1 MTAYLNALD
10 ILGTGVDALFGGNQ
24 TTLTV
29 VPLSDIQVKEQIRKH
44 FEDETNSLSELAE
57 SIKQRGVLQPILLRP
72 APNGSGYELIAGERR
87 FRAAQLAGLS
97 SIPAH
102 IKNLSDEEAE
112 DAQLAENIQRKNLTQ
127 QEEALKIQRD
137 LDKLGSVEA
146 VLAKHNKS
154 RAWLSKMLGLLNL
167 PEQAQRLVQ
176 ENISADL
183 EVINLVK
190 TVEKQDSLAAKQLVD
205 DLKQTRGQADA
216 RAKAKAVKE
225 RVKPKKKIRSVAPE
239 TDDFNQWL
247 HHWQTEIAA
256 GRQTAA
262 DMLNTV
268 SETELAR
275 LADVLMP
282 HFVRGQSEA
291 ALSHHVAKQFAAKVF
306 AEQGLGQLALWVF
319 LQGVEKRNHLDWA
332 DLFALWQQKI

>member
-1 MTAYLNALD
+1 MTTYLNALD

-154 RAWLSKMLGLLNL
+154 RAWLSKMLGC
-167 PEQAQRLVQ
+167 
-176 ENISADL
+176 
-183 EVINLVK
+183 
-190 TVEKQDSLAAKQLVD
+190 
-205 DLKQTRGQADA
+205 
-216 RAKAKAVKE
+216 
-225 RVKPKKKIRSVAPE
+225 
-239 TDDFNQWL
+239 
-247 HHWQTEIAA
+247 
-256 GRQTAA
+256 
-262 DMLNTV
+262 
-268 SETELAR
+268 
-275 LADVLMP
+275 
-282 HFVRGQSEA
+282 
-291 ALSHHVAKQFAAKVF
+291 
-306 AEQGLGQLALWVF
+306 
-319 LQGVEKRNHLDWA
+319 
-332 DLFALWQQKI
+332 